1 MAALKDGSVSQRAER
16 ALARAARDRHA
27 QVAAG
32 LVVGAGAAIAAT
44 KVALER
50 RENGGAEP
58 AKDRTYRLRRK
69 ESAPDGIRRVA
80 RGRADDALEQFR
92 EGESAPAVHEARK
105 DLKKLRSVL
114 RLVRDDLGDAVYR
127 SENVRFRDAGR
138 MLSGARDA
146 QVKLETLAALRER
159 FDDRLS
165 ADGLTLF
172 VHALDGERERLA
184 DPGAEALALDRAAG
198 AIEAGRDAIAEWP
211 LHDDEWSLIGP
222 GIKRSYRRGRNRFR
236 TVRAEASDEAV
247 HEWRK
252 RVKDLWYQLRLVR
265 NAKKSALGEAA
276 DEAHELSDLLG
287 DHHDLTVVAED
298 LRGRDGLAD
307 DGDEVAAIMSVIE
320 GRQEELLEAAVPV
333 GERLYAES
341 PKSFGKRMHAY
352 WRAWRPG

>member
-1 MAALKDGSVSQRAER
+1 MAALKDGGVSQRAER

-32 LVVGAGAAIAAT
+32 LVAGAGAAIAAT
-44 KVALER
+44 KLALER
-50 RENGGAEP
+50 HENGGAEP
-58 AKDRTYRLRRK
+58 VENRTYRLRRK
-69 ESAPDGIRRVA
+69 EPAPDGIRRVA
-80 RGRADDALEQFR
+80 RGRADGALEQLR
-92 EGESAPAVHEARK
+92 GGAKGDLNPAVHEARK

-159 FDDRLS
+159 FEDRLS
-165 ADGLTLF
+165 ADGMALF

-184 DPGAEALALDRAAG
+184 DPRGDELALDRAAG

-211 LHDDEWSLIGP
+211 LHEDEWPLIGP
-222 GIKRSYRRGRNRFR
+222 GLKRSYRRGRNRFR
-236 TVRAEASDEAV
+236 DVRAEASDEAV

-252 RVKDLWYQLRLVR
+252 RVKDLWYHLRLVR
-265 NAKKSALGEAA
+265 NAKKSVLGEAA

-287 DHHDLTVVAED
+287 DHHDLAV
-298 LRGRDGLAD
+298 LRDDAVERRELFV
-307 DGDEVAAIMSVIE
+307 DGDLEQLLVSISE
-320 GRQEELLEAAVPV
+320 RQEELTANAISL
-333 GERLYAES
+333 GERLYARKPKAFERRLRSYWES
-341 PKSFGKRMHAY
+341 
-352 WRAWRPG
+352 WR